1 MDLLNWVVKYGEHL
15 SIISILMI
23 MLVVVVVG
31 LYRKWWVP
39 GWMYEDCT
47 KKLVKLEASV
57 EEETQRLRVR
67 LETLESVRSD
77 SRRSKTK

>member
-1 MDLLNWVVKYGEHL
+1 VDLLNWVVKYGEQL
-15 SIISILMI
+15 SIVSILMI
-23 MLVVVVVG
+23 VLVVVVVG

-57 EEETQRLRVR
+57 EEEAQRLRVR
-67 LETLESVRSD
+67 IDTLESLRIE
-77 SRRSKTK
+77 SRRSQME